1 MNIVENGHRL
11 RHIRIVDCVIAIYV
25 VHKGWGDG
33 TPVWPSPVIIIYSSV
48 HICLQSVESGPC
60 LFLNCFLD
68 GGALVSRQ
76 FERRDK
82 SLDEMSATHG
92 MEEWGAA
99 YGKNGYE

>member
-25 VHKGWGDG
+25 VHNGWGDG

-60 LFLNCFLD
+60 LFFELFFRRWCPRLPPIR
-68 GGALVSRQ
+68 APRQ
-76 FERRDK
+76 VPGRNVGDTWYGRMGCDIW
-82 SLDEMSATHG
+82 
-92 MEEWGAA
+92 EEWV
-99 YGKNGYE
+99 